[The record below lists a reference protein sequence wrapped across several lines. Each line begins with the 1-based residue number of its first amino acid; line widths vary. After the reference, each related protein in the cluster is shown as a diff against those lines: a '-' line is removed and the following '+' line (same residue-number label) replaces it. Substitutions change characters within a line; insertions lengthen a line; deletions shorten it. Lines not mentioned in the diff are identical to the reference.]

1 LQFKRCIW
9 RVLTADLVLRN
20 NSDWSSLHHAS
31 TVVHYV
37 EEPFLHNT
45 SPNRMGVST
54 FFPAE
59 VMMLAHRELV
69 ATLTPPSD
77 HLREIVVVK
86 RVGRRELAQHEE
98 VLAAL
103 AEAFPEYRVQEFVAD
118 GHVRQHAQLFYNAAA
133 VIAPHGAGLRN
144 IM

>member
-1 LQFKRCIW
+1 MCR
-9 RVLTADLVLRN
+9 DNRN
-20 NSDWSSLHHAS
+20 WSSLHHAR

-37 EEPFLHNT
+37 EEPFLDNP

-59 VMMLAHRELV
+59 VMVQAHRELV
-69 ATLTPPSD
+69 ATLTLPPAQ
-77 HLREIVVVK
+77 LLEIVVIK
-86 RVGRRELAQHEE
+86 RTKQRVLAQHDELL
-98 VLAAL
+98 VAL
-103 AEAFPEYRVQEFVAD
+103 AEAFPGYNVRVFTAE
-118 GHVRQHAQLFYNAAA
+118 GHIRDHAQLFYNAAA